1 MELADMRALARQLYD
16 HAVAAADPARA
27 VHQHFSKHPPAGL
40 PAGGHSYVI
49 AIGKAAPA
57 MLGEALRHIPGPVT
71 ALGVTHHENA
81 QTIPGA
87 RILTAGHPE
96 PDEAGLRAGR
106 EIIALLQKAGP
117 QDQVYALI
125 SGGGSALVPAPK
137 PPLTLADK
145 QAVNRL
151 LLENGLGITEM
162 NLVRQQLSE
171 LKGGGFSRY
180 ASPAP
185 VTALILSDVIGNE
198 LSAIASGPTT
208 EPLGNR
214 AEALALLRGRGL
226 LESLPITARN
236 LLEAPEP
243 PTARVAAE
251 NHLIGSNEKSLEAM
265 REALSGDWSARIVTD
280 RLTGDVGDAAEQILH
295 AAEMAEYSGP
305 TALIFGGETT
315 VHLRGTGRGGRNQEL
330 ALRVAMQ
337 GDRLPQGWIFL
348 SGGTDGRDGPTDAA
362 GGVVDGGTI
371 ARIRASGN
379 DVEALLANNDSHA
392 ALKAAGDLL
401 ITGAT
406 GTNVADVQLMLIPG
420 PSLSP

>member
-81 QTIPGA
+81 QTVPGA

-96 PDEAGLRAGR
+96 PDEAGLHAGR

-117 QDQVYALI
+117 RDQVYALI

-145 QAVNRL
+145 RAVNRL

-162 NLVRQQLSE
+162 NLIRQQLSE
-171 LKGGGFSRY
+171 LKGGGFLRY
-180 ASPAP
+180 AAPAP

-208 EPLGNR
+208 TPLGNR
-214 AEALALLRGRGL
+214 AEALALLRDRGL
-226 LESLPITARN
+226 LAALPVPTRD

-243 PTARVAAE
+243 SAPHYTAE

-265 REALSGDWSARIVTD
+265 RDAVSDGWTARIVSD
-280 RLTGDVGDAAEQILH
+280 RLIGDVGDAAARIVE
-295 AAEMAEYSGP
+295 AAWDSDHVGP

-330 ALRVAMQ
+330 ALRIAMQ
-337 GDRLPQGWIFL
+337 GDRLPEGWVFL

-362 GGVVDGGTI
+362 GGIVDGGTI

-379 DVEALLANNDSHA
+379 DPEALLANNDSFA

-406 GTNVADVQLMLIPG
+406 GTNVADVQVLLLP
-420 PSLSP
+420 

>member
-1 MELADMRALARQLYD
+1 MRALARQLYD
-16 HAVAAADPARA
+16 RAVEAADPARA
-27 VHQHFSKHPPAGL
+27 VREYFAQHRPARL

-57 MLGEALRHIPGPVT
+57 MLGEALHHIPAPVT

-81 QTIPGA
+81 QDIPGA

-96 PDEAGLRAGR
+96 PDEDGLRAAR
-106 EIIALLQKAGP
+106 EVVALLQKAG
-117 QDQVYALI
+117 DNDHVVALI

-162 NLVRQQLSE
+162 NLIRQQLSE
-171 LKGGGFSRY
+171 LKGGGLLRY
-180 ASPAP
+180 ASPAS

-208 EPLGNR
+208 APLGSR
-214 AEALALLRGRGL
+214 AEALALLQDRGL
-226 LESLPITARN
+226 LEELPSSVRT
-236 LLEAPEP
+236 LLESPELP
-243 PTARVAAE
+243 GSRYVSD
-251 NHLIGSNEKSLEAM
+251 NNLIGSNEKSLEAM
-265 REALSGDWSARIVTD
+265 RAAVTNGWATRIVSD
-280 RLTGDVGDAAEQILH
+280 RLIGDVGDAATRIVQ
-295 AAEMAEYSGP
+295 AAGDIDRKGP

-315 VHLRGTGRGGRNQEL
+315 VHLQGTGRGGRNQEL
-330 ALRVAMQ
+330 ALRIAMQ
-337 GDRLPQGWIFL
+337 GDRLPEGWVFL

-362 GGVVDGGTI
+362 GGIVDSGTI
-371 ARIRASGN
+371 ARIRTSGN
-379 DVEALLANNDSHA
+379 DPEALLANNDSFA

-406 GTNVADVQLMLIPG
+406 GTNVADVQVLLLP
-420 PSLSP
+420 

>member
-1 MELADMRALARQLYD
+1 MSKVADMRALARQLFD
-16 HAVAAADPARA
+16 RAVAAADPACA
-27 VHQHFSKHPPAGL
+27 VREHFVQHQPARL
-40 PAGGHSYVI
+40 PAGGESYVI

-57 MLGEALRHIPGPVT
+57 MLGEALKHIPAPIK

-81 QTIPGA
+81 QDIPGT
-87 RILTAGHPE
+87 RILAAGHPE
-96 PDEAGLRAGR
+96 PDEDGLRAGK
-106 EIIALLQKAGP
+106 EVIALLQGAGES
-117 QDQVYALI
+117 DHVYALI

-145 QAVNRL
+145 QAVNRI

-162 NLVRQQLSE
+162 NLIRQQLSE
-171 LKGGGFSRY
+171 LKGGGLLRY

-208 EPLGNR
+208 APLGSR
-214 AEALALLRGRGL
+214 AEALALLQDRGL
-226 LESLPITARN
+226 LDAMPSSVRK

-243 PTARVAAE
+243 RAPQLTAD

-265 REALSGDWSARIVTD
+265 QCAVPNGWKGRIVTD
-280 RLTGDVGDAAEQILH
+280 RLTGDVGEAAERIIQ
-295 AAEMAEYSGP
+295 AAGAIHHNGP
-305 TALIFGGETT
+305 AALIFGGETT
-315 VHLRGTGRGGRNQEL
+315 VHLRGNGLGGRNQEI

-337 GDRLPQGWIFL
+337 DERLPDGWLFL

-362 GGVVDGGTI
+362 GGIVDSGTI
-371 ARIRASGN
+371 ARIKASGN
-379 DVEALLANNDSHA
+379 DPDALLANNDSYA

-406 GTNVADVQLMLIPG
+406 GTNVADVQVLLLP
-420 PSLSP
+420 